1 MNLIGNTTGQL
12 TRKIGTSRRGEQ
24 LYAAQSETVAC
35 DVIQLRAQVAPT
47 SVRTDQSATHG
58 NAEEQVAD
66 ARILFRLE
74 TRPQRG
80 DRFKIDGVVLRIEGV
95 EPRRDV
101 FGKLEHWDTSLVLWD
116 DDEDS
121 EELVS

>member
-1 MNLIGNTTGQL
+1 MNLIGNTIGQL
-12 TRKIGTSRRGEQ
+12 TRKIGTSRRGEPI
-24 LYAAQSETVAC
+24 YAATSETVPC
-35 DVIQLRAQVAPT
+35 DLIQLRARVAPT

-66 ARILFRLE
+66 ARVLFRVE
-74 TRPQRG
+74 AHPQRG

-101 FGKLEHWDTSLVLWD
+101 FGKLDHWDTSLVLWD
-116 DDEDS
+116 DDEES